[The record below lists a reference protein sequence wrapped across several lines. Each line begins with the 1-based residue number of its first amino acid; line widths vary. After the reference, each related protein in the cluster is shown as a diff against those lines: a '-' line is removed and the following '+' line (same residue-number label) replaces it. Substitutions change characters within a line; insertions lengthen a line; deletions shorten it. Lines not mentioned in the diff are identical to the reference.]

1 MLGRQPVLRDA
12 LTEHDEGRIPEID
25 DGEHHQSRT
34 ESCSRRGLLRYADL
48 RHPTPR
54 KQVTQEDEYAL
65 LQPRR
70 YGDNR
75 SSAMH

>member
-25 DGEHHQSRT
+25 GDEDPQSRT
-34 ESCSRRGLLRYADL
+34 ESCPGRGLLRYADF
-48 RHPTPR
+48 RHPTTR
-54 KQVTQEDEYAL
+54 KQVAQEDEYAL